1 MTADFSQAIMY
12 YIAHLTVP
20 AIASLLFIALEANQA
35 AKSLALAQL
44 FDIFLNW
51 YLFFAAPY
59 LAWSVITSYFDARKA
74 TTVGGFLGGHVL
86 LFAIVLI
93 FPVFASSH
101 AGAFLYLPISP
112 VAFAAGA
119 LMGRRYFNRQARV
132 TA

>member
-1 MTADFSQAIMY
+1 MY
-12 YIAHLTVP
+12 FIAHLTVP
-20 AIASLLFIALEANQA
+20 AIAALLFIALEGSQA
-35 AKSLALAQL
+35 AEPMALAHLIDNFVQ
-44 FDIFLNW
+44 W
-51 YLFFAAPY
+51 YLFFAAPH

-86 LFAIVLI
+86 LFGVILI

-119 LMGRRYFNRQARV
+119 LIGRRYFTRQARF